1 VAEQSTDRQ
10 IDQISADELAAAVAQ
25 LVTVSNAFSSRIV
38 GQGNLRWSLLIA
50 LLAGGHVLLESVPGL
65 AKTMAANT
73 LATSVRGQFT
83 RIQCTPDLLPSDI
96 TGTQIFDSKTSTFKT
111 QLGPVHANFV
121 LLDEINRS
129 SAKTQSA
136 MLEAMQERQTSIGG
150 TVYPV
155 PSPFLVIATQNPI
168 EQEGTYLLPEAQ
180 LDRFLIKEIVYY
192 PTIDEELE
200 VLDRLDAGVFAPT
213 NSVDGVIGLD
223 DVLALQKLTSR
234 IYVDAAI
241 RRYIVSLVSATRS
254 ASSVIGEKLG
264 SLVEVGSSPRGSIAF
279 MQAARAYALLN
290 GRGHVIPED
299 VKSVAHRV
307 LRHRIILGFEADAEG
322 VTTDAIVS
330 AIVAAIPAP

>member
-1 VAEQSTDRQ
+1 MTTAAADRL
-10 IDQISADELAAAVAQ
+10 SADELARAKGILAAIDASYSAKV
-25 LVTVSNAFSSRIV
+25 V
-38 GQGNLRWSLLIA
+38 GQAGLRQSLLIG
-50 LLAGGHVLLESVPGL
+50 LITGGHILLESVPGL
-65 AKTMAANT
+65 AKTTAAQ
-73 LATSVRGQFT
+73 AIADAVSGSFT

-96 TGTQIFDSKTSTFKT
+96 VGTQVFDYTTQAFTT

-150 TVYPV
+150 TVYPL
-155 PSPFLVIATQNPI
+155 PEPFLVLATQNPI

-200 VLDRLDAGVFAPT
+200 ILDRLDKGVFTGHGAT
-213 NSVDGVIGLD
+213 DGVISLD
-223 DVLALQKLTSR
+223 DVLALQALTSR
-234 IYVDAAI
+234 IYIDDAI
-241 RRYIVSLVSATRS
+241 RRYIVSLVSATRN

-264 SLVEVGSSPRGSIAF
+264 GLVEVGASPRGSIAF
-279 MQAARAYALLN
+279 VQAARAYALLN

-299 VKSVAHRV
+299 VKSIAHRV

-322 VTTDAIVS
+322 VTTDAIIS